1 MGEAPNQLRSL
12 KFPQHEFGQ
21 KRVVKR
27 SFQPQWFDRWP
38 WIHYDESCDAAFCF
52 LCVKAYCQKKIDNI
66 SSLET
71 TYISTGYTNWKDA
84 SMKFNNH
91 EESRCHKDVVLKT
104 VTLPASCRDI
114 GETLSSQLAQEKLER
129 RQCFLKLMSNMRFLA
144 RQGLPIR
151 GDGDESNSNYMQL
164 LRLRGEDDA
173 KIFEWIKKK
182 TDKYTSADMQNETL
196 KTMALHIL
204 RQIVESIKSTPFVT
218 LMVDETTDVS
228 NQQ

>member
-1 MGEAPNQLRSL
+1 MSLSKLSYKRLSTPSVGEAPNQLRSL

-114 GETLSSQLAQEKLER
+114 GETLSSQLAQEKLKSSQINVEYEIFS
-129 RQCFLKLMSNMRFLA
+129 QA
-144 RQGLPIR
+144 RA
-151 GDGDESNSNYMQL
+151 SNSW
-164 LRLRGEDDA
+164 R
-173 KIFEWIKKK
+173 W
-182 TDKYTSADMQNETL
+182 
-196 KTMALHIL
+196 
-204 RQIVESIKSTPFVT
+204 
-218 LMVDETTDVS
+218 
-228 NQQ
+228 